1 MNDSLTLYESI
12 APLERDF
19 QVKLKQN
26 RLSGKY
32 RAHWHEHI
40 ELLYFLSGEFEIVC
54 GEAEYTAL
62 EGDLIFINSK
72 ERHSTSCNSDGEYMC
87 LHLLPEF
94 FSDVEFDGFAIET
107 HIIRDAF
114 IKEYFEKMSDE
125 QKNKSAAYD
134 LRLKSLAYS
143 LMAYIISNYRR
154 ESDGDNTSSR
164 SARFL
169 EMHDIFA
176 YISRSYTTSLT
187 TAELARH
194 FHLTEQYFC
203 RMFKK
208 ATGQT
213 PLGYINRYRTEK
225 AAVLLKNTDQSIT
238 DIALSVGFDDPNYFS
253 RTFKKYVGEAPREY
267 RKSI

>member
-54 GEAEYTAL
+54 GEAEYTAF

-72 ERHSTSCNSDGEYMC
+72 ERHATSCNSDGEYMC
-87 LHLLPEF
+87 LHLSPKF
-94 FSDVEFDGFAIET
+94 FSDVEFNGFEIET
-107 HIIRDAF
+107 HIIKDAF

-143 LMAYIISNYRR
+143 LMAYLISNYKC
-154 ESDGDNTSSR
+154 DHDDKNVTSNR
-164 SARFL
+164 AHFL
-169 EMHDIFA
+169 EIQDIFA
-176 YISRSYTTSLT
+176 YVSRNYTTSLT

-213 PLGYINRYRTEK
+213 PINYINRYRTEK

-253 RTFKKYVGEAPREY
+253 RTFKKYVGVTPREY
-267 RKSI
+267 RNSI